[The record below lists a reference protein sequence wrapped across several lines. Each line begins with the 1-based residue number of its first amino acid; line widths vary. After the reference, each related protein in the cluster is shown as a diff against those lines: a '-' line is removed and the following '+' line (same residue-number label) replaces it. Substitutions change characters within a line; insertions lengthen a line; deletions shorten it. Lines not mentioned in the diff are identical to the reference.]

1 MLHRRTPSAA
11 AAAGLRP
18 DSFDSSKTG
27 TTSTSTRSFR
37 SFLSWTSSS
46 SAQSNGGNRNG
57 ASSSSNSSRR
67 KLVARVK
74 QLLRVSHRRSDGSG
88 GGGGGGART
97 TLQMLRHA
105 SRKPS
110 TLDFRCIG
118 AESRISLG
126 LFAVAAVAAASN
138 PLYDASGA
146 ELSLARSLPPQID
159 LHLPSPTWEDES
171 SWGTDLFDGIR

>member
-46 SAQSNGGNRNG
+46 STQSNGGNRNG
-57 ASSSSNSSRR
+57 TSSSSSGRR

-74 QLLRVSHRRSDGSG
+74 QLLRVSRRRSDGAS
-88 GGGGGGART
+88 GGGGGART

-138 PLYDASGA
+138 PLYDAGGA